1 MENHKKEEIDTEKS
15 KNSEESEKQEQTEKL
30 ISTHIFILPFKIL
43 NPDNI
48 DRIELLLKEKEKWED
63 CKINPDVEKY
73 LNKYAKE
80 ALFSNYG
87 DSGNDDKVIE
97 KIYKDIQKGIYKI
110 YFEHNDKEAEKSF
123 KKEYLLEIEDIKL
136 KCFDTNIGT
145 LSFILNNRKYKEI
158 EDILYINNL
167 GRKLYRAYTREECPK
182 ISLYDTNRR
191 EIVSQDIYSAD
202 IVKKTEKLKNNIISY
217 FLKTEDIEIILDDR
231 MFVMSH
237 YISEPKKEKGIE
249 DFFFEEKQIDEW
261 RKSKNW
267 YKYIFIDTGDPTCQ
281 DEKMMKELLENST
294 YVRWKDYKTLYGIS
308 RYSFSAWSS
317 SDFINNHM
325 KNHYFQLVSLV
336 VAQKATIISLNEKMN
351 NLINRIINGKDDE
364 TYESNE
370 ETKEYLTYLS
380 KMHFSEI
387 TQQEQGIE
395 LYDFFQKK
403 MRIKELLEEL
413 DLKIKTL
420 NEKLERDSDKRDEE
434 REKEN
439 QSKIERF
446 GILFAIVGLFAGGIF
461 EISFEGKSILE
472 IATMVILIVCVVIFS
487 KPLINYSEFPKYLK
501 EVLNSWI
508 SLFKRG
514 KKNDRKE

>member
-1 MENHKKEEIDTEKS
+1 MENQKDKMEVNKNNNLKED
-15 KNSEESEKQEQTEKL
+15 EKQEQQEKL

-48 DRIELLLKEKEKWED
+48 NRTELLLKEKEKWED
-63 CKINPDVEKY
+63 CTINPDVEKY

-97 KIYKDIQKGIYKI
+97 KSYKDIQKGIYEI
-110 YFEHNDKEAEKSF
+110 YFEHNDEKLEKSF
-123 KKEYLLEIEDIKL
+123 KKEYSLEIEDIKL
-136 KCFDTNIGT
+136 RCFDTNIGT
-145 LSFILNNRKYKEI
+145 LSFVLNNRKHNEI

-167 GRKLYRAYTREECPK
+167 GRKLYRAYIKEECPK
-182 ISLYDTNRR
+182 IS
-191 EIVSQDIYSAD
+191 QDIHNAD
-202 IVKKTEKLKNNIISY
+202 IIKKTEKLKNNIISY
-217 FLKTEDIEIILDDR
+217 FLKTENIEIILDDR

-237 YISEPKKEKGIE
+237 YISEVKKEKGIE
-249 DFFFEEKQIDEW
+249 DFFFEEKRIDAW

-267 YKYIFIDTGDPTCQ
+267 YKYIFIDTGDPMCQ
-281 DEKMMKELLENST
+281 DEKMMEELLEKST

-317 SDFINNHM
+317 NDFINDHM

-395 LYDFFQKK
+395 LYDFFQKQ

-461 EISFEGKSILE
+461 EISFEEKSILE
-472 IATMVILIVCVVIFS
+472 IAIMVILIVSVVIFS

-501 EVLNSWI
+501 EVCYSW
-508 SLFKRG
+508 KG
-514 KKNDRKE
+514 KKNDRKK

>member
-1 MENHKKEEIDTEKS
+1 MENQKDKMEVNKNNNLKED
-15 KNSEESEKQEQTEKL
+15 EKQEQQEKL

-48 DRIELLLKEKEKWED
+48 NRTELLLKEKEKWED
-63 CKINPDVEKY
+63 CTINPDVEKY

-97 KIYKDIQKGIYKI
+97 KSYKDIQKGIYEI
-110 YFEHNDKEAEKSF
+110 YFEHNDEKLEKSF
-123 KKEYLLEIEDIKL
+123 KKEYSLEIEDIKL
-136 KCFDTNIGT
+136 RCFDTNIGT
-145 LSFILNNRKYKEI
+145 LSFVLNNRKHNEI

-167 GRKLYRAYTREECPK
+167 GTKLYRAYIKEECPK
-182 ISLYDTNRR
+182 ISLYDANKR
-191 EIVSQDIYSAD
+191 EIISQDIHNAD
-202 IVKKTEKLKNNIISY
+202 IIKKTEKLKNNIISY
-217 FLKTEDIEIILDDR
+217 FLKTENIEIILDDR

-237 YISEPKKEKGIE
+237 YISEVKKEKGIE

-267 YKYIFIDTGDPTCQ
+267 YKYIFIDTGDPMCQ
-281 DEKMMKELLENST
+281 DEKMMEELLEKST

-308 RYSFSAWSS
+308 RYSFSAWS
-317 SDFINNHM
+317 DNGFINDHM
-325 KNHYFQLVSLV
+325 KNQYFQLVSLV
-336 VAQKATIISLNEKMN
+336 IAQKATIISLNEKMN

-395 LYDFFQKK
+395 LYDFFQKQ

-434 REKEN
+434 REKQN
-439 QSKIERF
+439 QNKIEKY
-446 GILFAIVGLFAGGIF
+446 GMIFAIVGLFAGGIF
-461 EISFEGKSILE
+461 EINFDKKISEWIFAFL
-472 IATMVILIVCVVIFS
+472 LIVFIIVAT
-487 KPLINYSEFPKYLK
+487 KLINTGNADKAIEKISEFLNVLK
-501 EVLNSWI
+501 
-508 SLFKRG
+508 G
-514 KKNDRKE
+514 KKNDREK

>member
-1 MENHKKEEIDTEKS
+1 
-15 KNSEESEKQEQTEKL
+15 
-30 ISTHIFILPFKIL
+30 
-43 NPDNI
+43 
-48 DRIELLLKEKEKWED
+48 
-63 CKINPDVEKY
+63 
-73 LNKYAKE
+73 
-80 ALFSNYG
+80 
-87 DSGNDDKVIE
+87 
-97 KIYKDIQKGIYKI
+97 
-110 YFEHNDKEAEKSF
+110 
-123 KKEYLLEIEDIKL
+123 
-136 KCFDTNIGT
+136 
-145 LSFILNNRKYKEI
+145 
-158 EDILYINNL
+158 
-167 GRKLYRAYTREECPK
+167 
-182 ISLYDTNRR
+182 
-191 EIVSQDIYSAD
+191 
-202 IVKKTEKLKNNIISY
+202 
-217 FLKTEDIEIILDDR
+217 
-231 MFVMSH
+231 
-237 YISEPKKEKGIE
+237 
-249 DFFFEEKQIDEW
+249 
-261 RKSKNW
+261 
-267 YKYIFIDTGDPTCQ
+267 
-281 DEKMMKELLENST
+281 
-294 YVRWKDYKTLYGIS
+294 
-308 RYSFSAWSS
+308 
-317 SDFINNHM
+317 M

-501 EVLNSWI
+501 EVCDSW
-508 SLFKRG
+508 KG

>member
-1 MENHKKEEIDTEKS
+1 MENQKDKMEVNKNNNLKED
-15 KNSEESEKQEQTEKL
+15 EKQEQQEKL

-48 DRIELLLKEKEKWED
+48 DRTELLLKEKEKWED
-63 CKINPDVEKY
+63 CQITPDVEKY

-97 KIYKDIQKGIYKI
+97 KVYKNIQKGTYEICL
-110 YFEHNDKEAEKSF
+110 ENNDKNSEKSF
-123 KKEYLLEIEDIKL
+123 KKEYSLEIEDIKL

-145 LSFILNNRKYKEI
+145 LSFVLNNRKHNEI

-167 GRKLYRAYTREECPK
+167 GRKLYRAYIEEECPK
-182 ISLYDTNRR
+182 ISLYDANKR
-191 EIVSQDIYSAD
+191 EIISQDIHNAD
-202 IVKKTEKLKNNIISY
+202 IIKKTEKLENNIISY
-217 FLKTEDIEIILDDR
+217 FLKTENIEIILDDR

-237 YISEPKKEKGIE
+237 YISEVKKEKGIE
-249 DFFFEEKQIDEW
+249 DFFFEEKPIDEW

-267 YKYIFIDTGDPTCQ
+267 YKYIFRDTGDPMCQ
-281 DEKMMKELLENST
+281 DEKMMEELLENST

-308 RYSFSAWSS
+308 RYSFSAWST
-317 SDFINNHM
+317 DGFINDHM

-395 LYDFFQKK
+395 LYDFFQKR

-439 QSKIERF
+439 QSKIEKY
-446 GILFAIVGLFAGGIF
+446 GMIFAIVGLFAGGIF
-461 EISFEGKSILE
+461 EINFDKKISEWIFAFL
-472 IATMVILIVCVVIFS
+472 LIVFIIVAT
-487 KPLINYSEFPKYLK
+487 KLINTGNADEATEKLSEFFNILK
-501 EVLNSWI
+501 
-508 SLFKRG
+508 G
-514 KKNDRKE
+514 KKNDREK